1 MQRISRQQSLIS
13 HIYIYIHTRI
23 HTYIYIYMYILI
35 YIRSETI
42 TSILCFLFNGMG
54 YHPWG
59 HLMSLL
65 VHLGS
70 EIWIP
75 RGANNTSS
83 PLSLSNT
90 WPPESPQP
98 LFSERHIKYFKEP
111 TQMFAAKW
119 VYKWWRFWARTAT
132 GHWIP
137 YNFPC
142 NLSNEIVM
150 IHDRFVTTM
159 QHIDNKI

>member
-1 MQRISRQQSLIS
+1 MNAFDRTYYVYIIHFTPGTLYLIDKTLHGQKLS
-13 HIYIYIHTRI
+13 PLY
-23 HTYIYIYMYILI
+23 
-35 YIRSETI
+35 SVFF
-42 TSILCFLFNGMG
+42 SMG
-54 YHPWG
+54 YHLWG
-59 HLMSLL
+59 FLMSLL

-75 RGANNTSS
+75 RGTNNTSR

-90 WPPESPQP
+90 WPPESLQP

-111 TQMFAAKW
+111 TQMFVAKW
-119 VYKWWRFWARTAT
+119 VYKWWRFWARTAITAT

-150 IHDRFVTTM
+150 IHDRFVTTV